1 MSAPGEMIEGAALP
15 GGQLPSLLDLRGI
28 KKSFGGVRA
37 LRGVSFDL
45 RAGEIHALLG
55 ENGAGK
61 STLIKTLGGIHTP
74 DAGEIL
80 MEGRP
85 TRISSPAEAARLGI
99 RVIHQELALAPN
111 LSVAENLFLGREPG
125 RFGFI
130 DKNAMRREGA
140 ALVQT
145 VGFHELKNVEACV
158 DTLPMASRQLVEIAR
173 ALFCDAR
180 VLVLDEPTTS
190 LTAAETE
197 VLFRK
202 LDNLRSQGV
211 GIIYI
216 SHRLEEIRRLANRVT
231 VLRDGESI
239 GTQDAAHLDEAALVK
254 WMVGRELTA
263 SFRRS
268 AGRSLSS
275 LGGEGRDA
283 EVNLSPVEVRPPR
296 EVVLR
301 AKGLRNR
308 RVRGVDLELRA
319 GEVLGLAGLVGS
331 GRSELGRALFGI
343 DPLEEG
349 EIEICG
355 KTLTKH
361 SPWDALAAGLVLV
374 PEDRKLE
381 GLVMQNSVA
390 FNAALPWTA
399 RWIRFGWPDLR
410 KRAAIV
416 QRALEAFSVKASSS
430 EAAIAKLSG
439 GNQQKVLVGRWL
451 EQRPRVLILDEP
463 TRGVDVGAR
472 ADLFGVLARLVNE
485 GMAVLLISSDLNE
498 VLSFSDRIAVYRD
511 GAVVRTGAAD
521 GFTMETLMIE
531 LTGAAR

>member
-1 MSAPGEMIEGAALP
+1 MTSSASPTPI
-15 GGQLPSLLDLRGI
+15 LLELRGI

-74 DAGEIL
+74 DEGEIFID
-80 MEGRP
+80 GRP
-85 TRISSPAEAARLGI
+85 AHIGSPSAAGKLGI

-125 RFGFI
+125 RLGFV
-130 DKNAMRREGA
+130 DKAAMKREGA
-140 ALVQT
+140 ARVKAL
-145 VGFHELKNVEACV
+145 GFHELNDIEARIEM
-158 DTLPMASRQLVEIAR
+158 LPMALRQLVEIAR
-173 ALFCDAR
+173 ALLCDAR

-197 VLFRK
+197 ALFRK
-202 LDNLRSQGV
+202 LESLRSQGV

-239 GTQDAAHLDEAALVK
+239 GTQDAAHLNEAALVK
-254 WMVGRELTA
+254 WMVGREVA
-263 SFRRS
+263 PSERRAVS
-268 AGRSLSS
+268 HPG
-275 LGGEGRDA
+275 
-283 EVNLSPVEVRPPR
+283 
-296 EVVLR
+296 EVVLK
-301 AKGLRNR
+301 AEGLRNR
-308 RVRGVDLELRA
+308 HVDGVTLELRA
-319 GEVLGLAGLVGS
+319 GEVLGLAGLVGA
-331 GRSELGRALFGI
+331 GRSELARALFGI
-343 DPLEEG
+343 DKVEAG
-349 EIEICG
+349 RIEIGG

-361 SPWDALAAGLVLV
+361 SPRDALAAGLVLV

-381 GLVMQNSVA
+381 GLVMGNTVG

-399 RWIRFGWPDLR
+399 QWIRFGWPDSR

-416 QRALEAFSVKASSS
+416 QRALEAFAVKTRSA
-430 EAAIAKLSG
+430 EAGIATLSG

-472 ADLFGVLARLVNE
+472 ADLFGVLARLVAE
-485 GMAVLLISSDLNE
+485 GLAVLLISSDLNE
-498 VLSFSDRIAVYRD
+498 VLHFSDRIAVYRD
-511 GAVVRTGAAD
+511 GGIVRTGAAAE
-521 GFTMETLMIE
+521 FTMETLMTD
-531 LTGAAR
+531 LTGAAQ